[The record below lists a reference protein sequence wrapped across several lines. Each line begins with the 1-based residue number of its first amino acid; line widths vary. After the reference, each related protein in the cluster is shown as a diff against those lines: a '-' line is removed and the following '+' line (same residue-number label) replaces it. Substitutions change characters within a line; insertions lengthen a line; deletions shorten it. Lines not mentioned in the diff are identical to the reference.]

1 MQAASARTYQ
11 GVYLPFGRSSTP
23 SLLTGRISPYAVTL
37 SALRGAERNAIRV
50 GGVVVVAVAVVVDI
64 TEVRSVAGIR

>member
-23 SLLTGRISPYAVTL
+23 SLLSGLISPHTVTL
-37 SALRGAERNAIRV
+37 SALRGAERNAITV
-50 GGVVVVAVAVVVDI
+50 VGVVVVAVAVVVDI
-64 TEVRSVAGIR
+64 AKVRSVAGIR